1 MPNEKALAT
10 RTRSEIIIATYGTSI
25 PMNARIL
32 DTIDSKTSGSLRI
45 LTDLVSMPT
54 IAPPGD
60 NYEEIVDHLM
70 PMFSDLGFDVEK
82 ICIPDDLFKRK
93 MKNPELHGKRANLH
107 AYLDC
112 GADQTLVIYTHL
124 DVVPVEGG
132 GDGGGWTVPPF
143 DGTVRDGRFYA
154 RGSADSKAAV
164 AALLTALSLIRE
176 LGITPTYNLNIAL
189 TTDEEVGPYSG
200 LCYFADIGLLSGDYF
215 LCMDGDS
222 DDVVI
227 GTNGILTW
235 QLDVLG
241 RSHHSGSGF
250 LGVNALE
257 KSVALMEGLLRLK
270 REVEERRSAIPGS
283 SAIFEKT
290 GLTHIKPVLNITM
303 IESGVKENIVPGKCT
318 IRGDRRV
325 IPEES
330 FDCAIDEI
338 RAALESAADSDTE
351 YEFTYE
357 IVYPP
362 MSTDTDHPWIGRVLS
377 VANEV
382 SDRKIELA
390 GAQGS
395 LDVAYAIKITG
406 QPVCCHG
413 VGRLLESRAHAEDEN
428 IRVEDL
434 VRYTRFLGLLLTE

>member
-1 MPNEKALAT
+1 
-10 RTRSEIIIATYGTSI
+10 
-25 PMNARIL
+25 MNARIL
-32 DTIDSKTSGSLRI
+32 DTIDSKNSDSLRI
-45 LTDLVSMPT
+45 LTDLVSIPT

-60 NYEEIVDHLM
+60 NYEEIVDHLL

-93 MKNPELHGKRANLH
+93 MKNPELHGTRANLH

-124 DVVPVEGG
+124 DVVPVGEGG
-132 GDGGGWTVPPF
+132 GDGGGGWTVPPF
-143 DGTVRDGRFYA
+143 DGTVKDGRFYA

-164 AALLTALSLIRE
+164 AALLTALSLIQE
-176 LGITPTYNLNIAL
+176 LGITPAYNLNIAL

-200 LCYFADIGLLSGDYF
+200 LCYFADIGILSGDYF
-215 LCMDGDS
+215 LCMDGDG

-235 QLDVLG
+235 RVDVLG

-257 KSVALMEGLLRLK
+257 KSVALMDGLLRLK
-270 REVEERRSAIPGS
+270 HEVEARRSAIPGS

-338 RAALESAADSDTE
+338 RAALEGAADSETE

-357 IVYPP
+357 IGYPP
-362 MSTDTDHPWIGRVLS
+362 MSTDPNHPWIGRVLS

-428 IRVEDL
+428 IRIDDL
-434 VRYTRFLGLLLTE
+434 ARYIRFLGLLLTE